1 MILIFHRPSPRNSC
15 DSGDST
21 AATVPAP
28 RDEARAP
35 NNDHS
40 KTTVWPNGFS
50 RILAATCCTL
60 GLFNISRFALFSIHF
75 GGMCCV
81 STEQTV
87 STWRTNEY
95 LNVLLISA
103 NFLLQFVILSCIFG
117 IPMLWLQMCLGANI
131 KGGPISMWRISPI
144 CKGIGIALVLLQALV
159 ALYSATSISWI
170 LVYLRDSCISS
181 AYPWYRWQE
190 TFEFF
195 RGSVDYD
202 NIFSNTTPIAL
213 SATRLG
219 ETVADYFNG
228 VVLQRYQLGPDGRAA
243 VSNNIGA
250 VRFQLGF
257 NLAVVWL
264 IVFIVLCKG
273 LRSYGNIVMVLIT
286 LPLLCLAALC
296 IKLLTLINSTSLQ
309 SMFPTTDWQDFFINS
324 QSWLSA
330 AQEVFLTWTLNGTSI
345 ISIFSQMSAVQQQ
358 QQKSTVL
365 RRDAICVTLLTM
377 TGLFLAAILGNAC
390 VHILNNNGYYYV
402 PGSFETMS
410 SAVFLLPSNAPLPAQ
425 LASNPSKLPCYSTT
439 LGESYHRIGPSS
451 RLESG
456 WQAIRLV
463 TELFPATLAAATH
476 HEISSFWSLLGFFL
490 FFCFALGQL
499 CAMWKPIAGALGNY
513 SSTSVTSS
521 TVLLTC
527 LSGLLLGVPL
537 ATESGINI
545 IHFFDVVLGGAWFV
559 LVLWTAQIFAIFLV
573 RGRPYSGDIL
583 VNDMH
588 LTQTLSAF
596 LALSWNLLLPIGLM
610 TLSILEYRLS
620 YSYGFYHW
628 YTAFGQNYWPMWARK
643 SASFMQVGFLLI
655 VPMTAI
661 VQIYRY
667 LSRGPP
673 DILDVSVHLF
683 AFRMWE

>member
-1 MILIFHRPSPRNSC
+1 M
-15 DSGDST
+15 
-21 AATVPAP
+21 ATK
-28 RDEARAP
+28 
-35 NNDHS
+35 NN
-40 KTTVWPNGFS
+40 
-50 RILAATCCTL
+50 
-60 GLFNISRFALFSIHF
+60 IHF
-75 GGMCCV
+75 
-81 STEQTV
+81 
-87 STWRTNEY
+87 
-95 LNVLLISA
+95 ISA
-103 NFLLQFVILSCIFG
+103 NFMVQFVILSFIFG

-131 KGGPISMWRISPI
+131 KGGPISMWRVSPI
-144 CKGIGIALVLLQALV
+144 CKGIGIALVLVQALV
-159 ALYSATSISWI
+159 ALYSAVSISWI

-195 RGSVDYD
+195 RGSNDYD
-202 NIFSNTTPIAL
+202 SLFTNATPISL
-213 SATRLG
+213 SASKLG
-219 ETVADYFNG
+219 ESVADYFNG
-228 VVLQRYQLGPDGRAA
+228 VVLQRYQLGPGGRAA
-243 VSNNIGA
+243 VGGSIGA
-250 VRFQLGF
+250 VRFQVGF
-257 NLAVVWL
+257 NLAVLWL

-273 LRSYGNIVMVLIT
+273 LRSYGKIVIIFMA
-286 LPLLCLAALC
+286 LPLLGLAALC
-296 IKLLTLINSTSLQ
+296 IKLSTLINSSSLQ

-330 AQEVFLTWTLNGTSI
+330 AQEVFLTWTLNGASI
-345 ISIFSQMSAVQQQ
+345 ISIFSQTSIER
-358 QQKSTVL
+358 QQKNTVL
-365 RRDAICVTLLTM
+365 RRDAFVVIFLTM
-377 TGLFLAAILGNAC
+377 IGLFLAAILGNAC
-390 VHILNNNGYYYV
+390 VHILNDNGYYYM

-425 LASNPSKLPCYSTT
+425 LASSPSKFLPRYSSV
-439 LGESYHRIGPSS
+439 LGESYHRIGTNS
-451 RLESG
+451 RHESG

-476 HEISSFWSLLGFFL
+476 EGISSFWSLLGFFL
-490 FFCFALGQL
+490 FLCFALGQL

-545 IHFFDVVLGGAWFV
+545 MHFFDVVLGGSWFV

-596 LALSWNLLLPIGLM
+596 VALSWNLLLPIGLM
-610 TLSILEYRLS
+610 TLAILEYRLS
-620 YSYGFYHW
+620 FSYGFYHW
-628 YTAFGQNYWPMWARK
+628 HSAFGPNYWPMWARK
-643 SASFMQVGFLLI
+643 SASFIQIGILLV
-655 VPMTAI
+655 VPITAI
-661 VQIYRY
+661 IQIYRY

-673 DILDVSVHLF
+673 DILDVS
-683 AFRMWE
+683 EK